1 MDMSQYKDL
10 FISEAK
16 EHVRSMN
23 ENIVS
28 LEKNADDREKIDS
41 LFRQAHS
48 IKGMAASMGYDAI
61 AQLAHSMEDLMER
74 VRKKDISFSVG
85 VADLL
90 LEGADLLHVM
100 LRDVEAGGQGYSDV
114 RDLVARLAGFA
125 EIKQSEKA
133 DESRGPAASIYNK
146 VQEVAEE
153 PAPSEKRYERRE
165 TRQTVRVKT
174 EVLDHLVNVTG
185 ELITNKY
192 RLAVID
198 RELGSVRLT
207 EAVAELS
214 KLLQELHSEVM
225 KVRLMPFAAIADRFP
240 RVVRDLAKQ
249 NGKEVNFVIEGT
261 EVELDRGI
269 LEELSDPLIH
279 LLRNAVDH
287 GLEAATER
295 RAGGKPVTG
304 RIALVVH
311 REQDQVVLTITDDG
325 KGMDPAVLID
335 SAIKRKLIKAEDRK
349 MISPRQAFMLTCVP
363 GFSTAKEITEIS
375 GRGVG
380 MDVVRSSVLSL
391 GGNLSIESELG
402 KGSSMIIRLPL
413 TVAIIQVLLVTCSSM
428 IVGFPVMRIH
438 RTMELDRSLIINCGK
453 KKEFYLD
460 GETIPL
466 VSLNRILGV
475 PFVRFAGKT
484 IPVVVTEIRGKKVGL
499 TVDRFCGQQEVFIK
513 PLGRPLGKLRGQA
526 GGAILGDG
534 RAIIILDTAGL

>member
-10 FISEAK
+10 FLSEAM

-41 LFRQAHS
+41 LFRLAHS
-48 IKGMAASMGYDAI
+48 IKGMAASMGYDTI
-61 AQLAHSMEDLMER
+61 AQLAHAMEDLMER
-74 VRKKDISFSVG
+74 VRKKDISFSEG

-100 LRDVEAGGQGYSDV
+100 LRDVEVGGQGYSDV
-114 RDLVARLAGFA
+114 RDLVARLAGFTA
-125 EIKQSEKA
+125 VKHSGKP
-133 DESRGPAASIYNK
+133 DESREAASSICNEI
-146 VQEVAEE
+146 QEAAEE
-153 PAPSEKRYERRE
+153 PTPSEKRYERRE

-295 RAGGKPVTG
+295 RAAGKPVTG

-335 SAIKRKLIKAEDRK
+335 SAIKRKLIKAEDRE

-391 GGNLSIESELG
+391 GGNLSIESESG

-499 TVDRFCGQQEVFIK
+499 TVDRFCGQQEVCIK
-513 PLGRPLGKLRGQA
+513 QLGRPLGKLRGQA

>member
-10 FISEAK
+10 FIAEAM
-16 EHVRSMN
+16 EHVRNMN

-41 LFRQAHS
+41 LFRMAHS
-48 IKGMAASMGYDAI
+48 IKGMAASMGYDGI

-74 VRKKDISFSVG
+74 VRKQDISFSEG

-100 LRDVEAGGQGYSDV
+100 LRDVEAGGPGNADV
-114 RDLVARLAGFA
+114 RDLVLRLAGFVVVK
-125 EIKQSEKA
+125 ESDKA
-133 DESRGPAASIYNK
+133 DESRESACTVRGE
-146 VQEVAEE
+146 VQETVEDS
-153 PAPSEKRYERRE
+153 APLEKKYERRE

-185 ELITNKY
+185 ELITNKH
-192 RLAVID
+192 RLAIID

-207 EAVAELS
+207 DAVAELS

-240 RVVRDLAKQ
+240 RMVRDLAKQ

-287 GLEAATER
+287 GLETAKER
-295 RAGGKPVTG
+295 RAAGKAASG
-304 RIALVVH
+304 RIALAVH

-325 KGMDPAVLID
+325 RGMDPAVLID
-335 SAIKRKLIKAEDRK
+335 SAIERKLIKAEDRE

-363 GFSTAKEITEIS
+363 GFSTAKEITGIS

-391 GGNLSIESELG
+391 GGNLSIESEVG
-402 KGSSMIIRLPL
+402 RGSCMTIRLPL
-413 TVAIIQVLLVTCSSM
+413 TIAIIQVLLVNCSTLT
-428 IVGFPVMRIH
+428 VGFPVMRIY
-438 RTMELDRSLIINCGK
+438 RTIELDRSLIINHGK
-453 KKEFYLD
+453 HKEFLLD
-460 GETIPL
+460 GVAVPL
-466 VSLNRILGV
+466 LSLNRILGV
-475 PFVRFAGKT
+475 PFVRFSGKS
-484 IPVVVTEIRGKKVGL
+484 IPVVVAEFRGKRVGL
-499 TVDRFCGQQEVFIK
+499 TVDRFFGQQEVFIK
-513 PLGRPLGKLRGQA
+513 PLGRPLGKLRGLA